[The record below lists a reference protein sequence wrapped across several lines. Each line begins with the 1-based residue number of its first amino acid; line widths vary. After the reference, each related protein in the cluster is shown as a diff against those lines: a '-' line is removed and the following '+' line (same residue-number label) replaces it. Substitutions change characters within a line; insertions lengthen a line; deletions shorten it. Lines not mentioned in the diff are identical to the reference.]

1 MEIPANIEKKCE
13 VWGNQAILQ
22 NLQAIHIGYGTDENF
37 VMPMGISMVSVL
49 ENNPSTPIVFHVMT
63 EGISERSR
71 KQLANLISVFPNAA
85 ICLHEMQLQILDEF
99 PIFSSLGRA
108 SYYRIFLE
116 KLLPDFLSRV
126 LYLDGDIVCLGKL
139 QALTEKEFH
148 DAIVMVVKD
157 KPVTAEKQEKK
168 FHLTDYFNSGMLYI
182 NLEQWKKQKVGEQL
196 LDVFFLRKDE
206 LNHVDQDALNIVL
219 QGHKL
224 LLDERF
230 NFIPGDDPVEEVP
243 EGTLF
248 LHYAG
253 TKPWYYWL
261 EFPLQKYF
269 KKYYALSPWKE
280 QPMDQPRNYREMH
293 YLSRFYRKQ
302 GQLGKS
308 LYWVL
313 KYLVTKAGTKL
324 K

>member
-1 MEIPANIEKKCE
+1 MEIPANIEKQCE
-13 VWGNQAILQ
+13 VLGNRAILQ
-22 NLQAIHIGYGTDENF
+22 DPQAIHIGYGTDENF
-37 VMPMGISMVSVL
+37 VMPMGVSMVSVL
-49 ENNPSTPIVFHVMT
+49 ENNPSTPIVFHIMT
-63 EGISERSR
+63 EGISENSR
-71 KQLANLISVFPNAA
+71 KQLASLIAPYPHCAL
-85 ICLHEMQLQILDEF
+85 CLHELQLDILDGL
-99 PIFSSLGRA
+99 PVFSSLGRA

-116 KLLPDFLSRV
+116 KLLPESLTRV

-139 QALTEKEFH
+139 QALTEKEFQ
-148 DAIVMVVKD
+148 DAVVMVVKD
-157 KPVTAEKQEKK
+157 KPVTAVKQEKK

-182 NLEQWKKQKVGEQL
+182 NLEQWKKQHVAEQL
-196 LDVFFLRKDE
+196 LDVFFRRKDE
-206 LNHVDQDALNIVL
+206 LNHVDQDALNIVM

-230 NFIPGDDPVEEVP
+230 NFIPGDDPVAEVP

-253 TKPWYYWL
+253 TKPWYFWL
-261 EFPLQKYF
+261 DFPLQKYF
-269 KKYYALSPWKE
+269 NHYYALSPWKN

-293 YLSRFYRKQ
+293 YLSRYYRKQ
-302 GQLGKS
+302 GNLGKS

-313 KYLVTKAGTKL
+313 KYLVTKAGTKV

>member
-1 MEIPANIEKKCE
+1 M
-13 VWGNQAILQ
+13 Q

-63 EGISERSR
+63 EGLGEKSR
-71 KQLANLISVFPNAA
+71 EPLKKLAASYPNCTICIHELQLDV
-85 ICLHEMQLQILDEF
+85 LDGL
-99 PIFSSLGRA
+99 PVFSSLGRA

-116 KLLPDFLSRV
+116 KLLPDSLSRV

-148 DAIVMVVKD
+148 DAIVMVVRD
-157 KPVTAEKQEKK
+157 KPVTAEKQEQK
-168 FHLTDYFNSGMLYI
+168 FQLTDYFNSGMLYI
-182 NLEQWKKQKVGEQL
+182 NLEQWKQQHVAEQL
-196 LDVFFLRKDE
+196 LDVFFRRKEE
-206 LNHVDQDALNIVL
+206 LNHLDQDALNIVL

-230 NFIPGDDPVEEVP
+230 NFIPGDDPIEEVP

-253 TKPWYYWL
+253 TKPWYFWL
-261 EFPLQKYF
+261 DFPLQKYF
-269 KKYYALSPWKE
+269 NHYYALSPWKN

-293 YLSRFYRKQ
+293 YLSRFYRKH
-302 GQLGKS
+302 GQYGKS
-308 LYWVL
+308 FYWVL
-313 KYLVTKAGTKL
+313 KYLVTKAGTKV